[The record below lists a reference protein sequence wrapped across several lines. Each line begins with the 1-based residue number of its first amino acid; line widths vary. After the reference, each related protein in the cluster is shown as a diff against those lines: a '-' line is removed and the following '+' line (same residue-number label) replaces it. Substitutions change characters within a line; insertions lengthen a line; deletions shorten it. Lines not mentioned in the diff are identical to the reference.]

1 MGSAGRD
8 ICRRNPFAMCELLG
22 LSAREK
28 LTANKILRI
37 FYSHGEEHPHGWG
50 LALFR
55 SDGSPV
61 VEKEPIKSTA
71 SHYLKA
77 RLDANIQADN
87 LIGHIRLATMG
98 MLDYENC
105 HPFAFK
111 DIRGRNWTIAHNGTI
126 FDCPSLNRYVKVQN
140 GATDSERVA
149 LYLVDEINRETTRL
163 GHDLGFEERFA
174 VLERVV
180 CDLTRQNN
188 KVNLLVYDGAFLF
201 VHTNYKNSLHVL
213 RDEGVAWISTHPL
226 TDESWEEVP
235 FCRLCAFHDG
245 ELVKTGVDHGGEYV
259 VRQQDLDQILMTY
272 SHL

>member
-1 MGSAGRD
+1 
-8 ICRRNPFAMCELLG
+8 MCELLG

-37 FYSHGEEHPHGWG
+37 FYLHGEEHPHGWG

-61 VEKEPIKSTA
+61 VEKEPLKSTD
-71 SHYLKA
+71 SRYLKA
-77 RLDANIQADN
+77 RLDANIEADN

-98 MLDYENC
+98 MLDYVNC

-111 DIRGRNWTIAHNGTI
+111 DIRGRNWTLAHNGTI
-126 FDCPSLNRYVKVQN
+126 FDFPLLNRYTKAQA

-149 LYLVDEINRETTRL
+149 FYLVDEINRETTHRGREL
-163 GHDLGFEERFA
+163 DFEERFV

-180 CDLTRQNN
+180 RDLTRGNN
-188 KVNLLVYDGAFLF
+188 KVNLLVYDGEYLF
-201 VHTNYKNSLHVL
+201 AHTNYNDSLHML
-213 RDEGVAWISTHPL
+213 RGKGTVWISTRPL
-226 TDESWEEVP
+226 TDETWENVP
-235 FCRLCAFHDG
+235 FCRLCAFRAG
-245 ELVKTGVDHGGEYV
+245 ELVKKGVDHGGEYV
-259 VRQQDLDQILMTY
+259 VRQRDLDQILMTY